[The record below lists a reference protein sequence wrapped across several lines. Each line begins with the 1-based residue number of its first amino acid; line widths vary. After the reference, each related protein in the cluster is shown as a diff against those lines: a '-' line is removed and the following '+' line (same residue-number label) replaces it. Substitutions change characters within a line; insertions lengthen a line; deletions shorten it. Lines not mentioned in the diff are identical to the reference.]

1 MEAMGKSYD
10 GRAYV
15 ITGMWNTNEPI
26 FLALNEETP
35 KDKRVYRTVAMDM
48 VVMDMMEPV
57 YFHLETAV
65 HVYPANK

>member
-1 MEAMGKSYD
+1 MKNCDIYLLDMEAMGKSYD

-35 KDKRVYRTVAMDM
+35 KDK
-48 VVMDMMEPV
+48 
-57 YFHLETAV
+57 
-65 HVYPANK
+65 